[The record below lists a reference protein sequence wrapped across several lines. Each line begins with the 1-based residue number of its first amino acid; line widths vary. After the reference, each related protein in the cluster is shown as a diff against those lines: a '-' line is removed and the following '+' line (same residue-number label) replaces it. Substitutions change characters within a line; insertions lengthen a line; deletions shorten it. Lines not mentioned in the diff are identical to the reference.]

1 MVAFPQM
8 GYPLLEHRLL
18 SRNPGHSFLKA
29 ALDFAMKHFDL
40 AGFFPCMWRG
50 ALRLEIWK
58 DLKNEQGV
66 DAKIKFDEDPQPEQN
81 QIEENSTGRKA
92 GLN

>member
-1 MVAFPQM
+1 
-8 GYPLLEHRLL
+8 
-18 SRNPGHSFLKA
+18 
-29 ALDFAMKHFDL
+29 
-40 AGFFPCMWRG
+40 MWRG

-66 DAKIKFDEDPQPEQN
+66 DAEIKFDEDPQPEQN